1 MTAPHFARL
10 AQQETGYVPLV
21 RANRDLTWARFIVT
35 RRAGGPRDLTALR
48 GASVASPGALAIVS
62 MLGVQLIIDEGLIP
76 PKDLI
81 IVPYPSHSSSVLAV
95 TTGEVDAAFTAV
107 TALNQMLATARDAV
121 RTIATSPDVLA
132 VMLIARED
140 VPPQEREK
148 VRSLMLRFDQTDEG
162 RAFMVRT
169 KLQGYRE
176 VTASELALLD
186 PDVEALKVELSRR

>member
-1 MTAPHFARL
+1 
-10 AQQETGYVPLV
+10 
-21 RANRDLTWARFIVT
+21 
-35 RRAGGPRDLTALR
+35 
-48 GASVASPGALAIVS
+48 
-62 MLGVQLIIDEGLIP
+62 
-76 PKDLI
+76 
-81 IVPYPSHSSSVLAV
+81 
-95 TTGEVDAAFTAV
+95 
-107 TALNQMLATARDAV
+107 MLATARDAV